1 MVSDV
6 IVTAQRQ
13 PQSPQETA
21 AALTAVSGGQIVA
34 AGAADANDLS
44 ALVAGMTVTN
54 LGSGRNKILLR
65 GMSDGAFT
73 GLTQSTVGVYL
84 NRVPLTYSAPDP
96 DLKLVDIDRVEILRG
111 PQGTLYGTGPIGG
124 VLRIVPRAP
133 DPDDETLEL
142 FGSISNTRSGG
153 ENSEYGVIVNAPLP
167 GGPAD

>member
-13 PQSPQETA
+13 PQSPQDTA

-73 GLTQSTVGVYL
+73 GLTQ
-84 NRVPLTYSAPDP
+84 
-96 DLKLVDIDRVEILRG
+96 
-111 PQGTLYGTGPIGG
+111 
-124 VLRIVPRAP
+124 
-133 DPDDETLEL
+133 
-142 FGSISNTRSGG
+142 
-153 ENSEYGVIVNAPLP
+153 
-167 GGPAD
+167 